1 MDRRFWRGSGSTP
14 PFFLFLI
21 SASFS
26 ASGQCYRVP
35 GVPLYPYTLRLS
47 FGSGLCTNSANPCSK
62 LYSLLV
68 CCSRVPGWDLIGG
81 FVLSQLE
88 WFLLLYESEMHY
100 FLLECAGVK

>member
-1 MDRRFWRGSGSTP
+1 MLVLARLGSAIGSLACLCIPVLSDCPLVLGFVLVRRILVR
-14 PFFLFLI
+14 I
-21 SASFS
+21 
-26 ASGQCYRVP
+26 Y
-35 GVPLYPYTLRLS
+35 
-47 FGSGLCTNSANPCSK
+47 
-62 LYSLLV
+62 YSLLV